1 MLVQPGHRDAVQLDA
16 AAVRLVHA
24 GNEMHQGG
32 LAGAVFADERM
43 HLAAADL
50 ERDAVDGPHA
60 REGLGDVAD
69 GQARRADGARSPGPV
84 VAAMLSALMADPLLK
99 ARR

>member
-1 MLVQPGHRDAVQLDA
+1 MLVQPGHRDAVQLDG
-16 AAVRLVHA
+16 AAVGLVDA

-32 LAGAVFADERM
+32 LAGAVLADQRM
-43 HLAAADL
+43 DLAAADL

-69 GQARRADGARSPGPV
+69 GQARRCRRRPTVRAGGR
-84 VAAMLSALMADPLLK
+84 AMESELMATLPK